1 MAQEPD
7 RSIFQFEDEPPAK
20 TNIPGGALLPLGC
33 RREAGARD
41 CRHLD
46 FFEIALRVGAQS
58 GEQDGRQ
65 PGFNIR

>member
-1 MAQEPD
+1 MG
-7 RSIFQFEDEPPAK
+7 
-20 TNIPGGALLPLGC
+20 N
-33 RREAGARD
+33 
-41 CRHLD
+41 RHVGHF